1 MMMVGFK
8 TILSSTSGLLVVA
21 AFFSFASLNE
31 AEAQRY
37 ASKERSNVA
46 VGHYARARTMMVEAL
61 KEFEQGRRLARP
73 DLLVDSE
80 DFRLRLI
87 SLTEQLNRVV
97 DPQPRVT
104 RQGAIFRAS
113 PRLIR
118 RQSDALPAV
127 PGGAQ
132 DSNIYGEAQR
142 LKELEMARARMYE
155 SVPAPVSPPAPA
167 ATETVEEQAPEEEVV
182 VQVEDSNVAESE
194 PAPVAPEEAVNEEAS
209 QEQATPEQSAE
220 NEAVIEHAT
229 QAVIASQTGELDE
242 EEEVQ
247 DPDEAYSETGKALS
261 KDEEIANAIEQ
272 AIQDRLKTL
281 ETDTEEEEEIDEVD
295 SPIQH

>member
-8 TILSSTSGLLVVA
+8 TILSSVSGLLVLV
-21 AFFSFASLNE
+21 AFFSFASPKK

-37 ASKERSNVA
+37 ASKQRSNVA
-46 VGHYARARTMMVEAL
+46 IGHYSRARTMMVEAL

-73 DLLVDSE
+73 DLLLDSE

-97 DPQPRVT
+97 DPLPKTT
-104 RQGAIFRAS
+104 RQGAIFTAN

-118 RQSDALPAV
+118 RQSDALPSV
-127 PGGAQ
+127 PGAAQ

-155 SVPAPVSPPAPA
+155 NVPTPVAPPAPA
-167 ATETVEEQAPEEEVV
+167 ATETVEEQAPEEEIV
-182 VQVEDSNVAESE
+182 VQVENTETVEYE
-194 PAPVAPEEAVNEEAS
+194 PAPAAPEEET
-209 QEQATPEQSAE
+209 QEQAAEQSAE
-220 NEAVIEHAT
+220 EEAAIEHAT
-229 QAVIASQTGELDE
+229 QAVIASETGELDE
-242 EEEVQ
+242 EAEAEEA
-247 DPDEAYSETGKALS
+247 DEGYSETGKALS

-281 ETDTEEEEEIDEVD
+281 ETDTEEEEEIEVGD
-295 SPIQH
+295 SDIQR